1 MDSERDRAPEYRQH
15 AKACL
20 ELAERMSPGPER
32 ARILEMAQQWL
43 DLASKVVKTRNPQCP
58 KCQIEMYFFNRIET
72 SDLSDEKRPVM
83 RLYECIACG
92 RMTAEAA

>member
-1 MDSERDRAPEYRQH
+1 MDSERNRASEYRQH

-20 ELAERMSPGPER
+20 ELAERMSSGPER

-43 DLASKVVKTRNPQCP
+43 ELASKVVKSRNPQCP
-58 KCQIEMYFFNRIET
+58 KCQIEMHFFDGIET
-72 SDLSDEKRPVM
+72 SGASYKTPALV
-83 RLYECIACG
+83 RLYECSGCG